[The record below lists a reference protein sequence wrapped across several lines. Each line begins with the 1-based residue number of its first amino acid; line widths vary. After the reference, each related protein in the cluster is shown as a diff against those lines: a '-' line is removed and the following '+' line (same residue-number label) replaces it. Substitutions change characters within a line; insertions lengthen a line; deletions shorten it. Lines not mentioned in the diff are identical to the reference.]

1 MNVPVVLV
9 EARRRA
15 HLSQAALA
23 ARCGLQQPAVSRI
36 ERGQVDPSVATL
48 RKLLEACGESL
59 EAVPRL
65 GAGVDRTLLRE
76 SIERTP
82 SERLRYLSSAA
93 RAVAR
98 LREAATIG

>member
-1 MNVPVVLV
+1 MSARLMLV
-9 EARRRA
+9 EARRRS

-36 ERGQVDPSVATL
+36 ERGQVDPSVETL
-48 RKLLEACGESL
+48 HKLLEACGESL

-76 SIERTP
+76 NLERTP
-82 SERLRYLSSAA
+82 PERLRHLISAA